1 MSFFKKLGHDTKK
14 FFSKGGGLQKFTQK
28 AVHTVGK
35 GLDVIDKG
43 LEQVDK
49 LDIPVLDNVI
59 HTGREGLGIAR
70 ALNNGVGAIAN
81 SNSTRELGTNA
92 KTLLKTAD
100 MMRSKIE
107 KR

>member
-14 FFSKGGGLQKFTQK
+14 FFSKGGGLQKFTNK
-28 AVHTVGK
+28 VVK
-35 GLDVIDKG
+35 GVDKG
-43 LEQVDK
+43 LGYLDEGLQQVDK

-59 HTGREGLGIAR
+59 HTGREGLGVAR
-70 ALNNGVGAIAN
+70 ALNNGVGALAN

-100 MMRSKIE
+100 MARSKIE